1 MYPNNL
7 FDETFG
13 IWPDN
18 MIVFKECKFF
28 WRGTVNLD
36 GSRENSHSKVLEKH
50 LDKLKYWKKK

>member
-50 LDKLKYWKKK
+50 LDKLKY